1 MIILQDSDSAQTIKF
16 IPRSYS
22 STITYT
28 VSLISETENKS
39 VYSQNVSDSFNL
51 QDYYREYSA
60 IFDLKQNNFYM
71 LEISDDSNNIIF
83 KDKVYCTNQTV
94 VDYSI
99 NDGVYTTH
107 SSNNE
112 FIIV

>member
-39 VYSQNVSDSFNL
+39 VYSQNVSDSFN
-51 QDYYREYSA
+51 
-60 IFDLKQNNFYM
+60 
-71 LEISDDSNNIIF
+71 NIIF